1 MKATRLKQM
10 EQYIQEQG
18 SVTIEELC
26 TYFGIHPNT
35 ARSDVQTLAEHG
47 LVEKKYGK
55 VIAAAQATTD
65 YGERKQ
71 KNMDAKAQI
80 GILAAPL
87 LEENDIVY
95 MDAGTTVPHI
105 LTCGAPLPKRLTIIT
120 NSVEIVHWVTVN
132 TDYTI
137 FVLPGQIDRRL
148 NSILSVETTES
159 VKAYKFNKAIIGI
172 RGISDKGELLSS
184 SGLDARMKNIVL
196 SMCDNVILM
205 ADSNKAGANN
215 GIYSFSS
222 LEKVKTWVCERST
235 SEIVNFCHEFNVTLI
250 TNEA

>member
-1 MKATRLKQM
+1 M
-10 EQYIQEQG
+10 
-18 SVTIEELC
+18 
-26 TYFGIHPNT
+26 
-35 ARSDVQTLAEHG
+35 QTLAEHG

-71 KNMDAKAQI
+71 KNMD
-80 GILAAPL
+80 
-87 LEENDIVY
+87 VY

-159 VKAYKFNKAIIGI
+159 VKAYKFN
-172 RGISDKGELLSS
+172 
-184 SGLDARMKNIVL
+184 IVL